1 MMRMIPVTFLFLVV
15 CSDVAAAQGAGQD
28 LTERAA
34 AWQVVTAPL
43 RREVIDEGVEF
54 FAPEF
59 FAPEEEWEIL
69 RPLVAEVLSGT
80 REAFPGPM
88 EAASGFR
95 VVILPRVEQLA
106 MVTDLSTAEVISAGV
121 RGVTISDTIF
131 VLTPSAEAAGYD
143 WQRVLAHELL
153 HLLARSLSRASLPT
167 WFEEGLA
174 WSLDDRW
181 RAGPIRRPGP
191 VDMGLLALAVRSRK
205 LVGWDRLGESF
216 GQAEDPRAARLAFT
230 QAALAVRVILDRGSE
245 EDLWAI
251 CRGVGEG
258 RDFGAVLAEVSG
270 YKFDRLRMRAETV
283 WSRGGTRAEMNAA
296 LIVFELQTGPEGL
309 AATDRMHLAD
319 LLWGRGR
326 EAAALG
332 IIEGIDDEGLRRTA
346 AWALR
351 AGRLHLALG
360 RAQQAMDI
368 VDTALALQ
376 RDDGQLLLVRAL
388 AYETLGREAEARAVM
403 ARVHRLQPFAL
414 DVRAHLQ
421 RLEGGQDERDR

>member
-1 MMRMIPVTFLFLVV
+1 MMRMIPALLLIVV
-15 CSDVAAAQGAGQD
+15 ICPDVATGQGAEQD
-28 LTERAA
+28 QSERAA
-34 AWQVVTAPL
+34 AWRMVTAPL
-43 RREVIDEGVEF
+43 RREPIDEGVEL
-54 FAPEF
+54 
-59 FAPEEEWEIL
+59 FAPEEEWEVL
-69 RPLVAEVLSGT
+69 RPLVVEVVAGT
-80 REAFPGPM
+80 REVFPGPM
-88 EAASGFR
+88 AAAPVFR
-95 VVILPRVEQLA
+95 VVILSRVEQFA
-106 MVTDLSTAEVISAGV
+106 MITDLRTAEVLDAGV
-121 RGVTISDTIF
+121 RGVTLEGTVF
-131 VLTPSAEAAGYD
+131 VLSPSAEAAGYD

-153 HLLARSLSRASLPT
+153 HLMVRSLSQTPLPI

-181 RAGPIRRPGP
+181 RAGPLRRPGP
-191 VDMGLLALAVRSRK
+191 VDMGLLALAVRNRK
-205 LVGWDRLGESF
+205 LVGWDRLEESF

-230 QAALAVRVILDRGSE
+230 QAAMAVRVLLDRGGE

-270 YKFDRLRMRAETV
+270 YKLDRLRMRTETV
-283 WSRGGTRAEMNAA
+283 WGRGGTRAEMNAA
-296 LIVFELQTGPEGL
+296 RIVFELQTGPEGL
-309 AATDRMHLAD
+309 AAADRMHLAD

-332 IIEGIDDEGLRRTA
+332 ILEGIDDEDLRRTA

-360 RAQQAMDI
+360 RAQQALDI

-403 ARVHRLQPFAL
+403 ARVHRLQPFAA
-414 DVRAHLQ
+414 DVRAHLR
-421 RLEGGQDERDR
+421 RLEPRGGQDERDR